1 MSVSCQNASAS
12 VSSCPSQVFLGGGSQ
27 LLQLQQD
34 LVPRSSHML
43 ASYHLLKH
51 ISQSLASSVPVDVM
65 WVSCCCYLPSIIERM
80 WFCMFCPSPSQ
91 CSVLLQ

>member
-1 MSVSCQNASAS
+1 MCVLLWASLCVFLCA
-12 VSSCPSQVFLGGGSQ
+12 PPPQVFLGGGSQ

-34 LVPRSSHML
+34 LIPRSSHML

-65 WVSCCCYLPSIIERM
+65 
-80 WFCMFCPSPSQ
+80 
-91 CSVLLQ
+91 